1 MNGRLIIAVVTTL
14 LDEAAI
20 IFLLVWGLPK
30 LGISLPVAVLV
41 LIGILWTVFAVVL
54 YLSGIKILRQKPLAG
69 QTDMTGSNGK
79 VIRDLTPEG
88 MVKISGELWTAR
100 STTGNIHK
108 DEKIEVTGQ
117 KGLTLIVKKASN
129 T

>member
-14 LDEAAI
+14 LDEAVLV
-20 IFLLVWGLPK
+20 FLLVWGLSK

-54 YLSGIKILRQKPLAG
+54 YVSGTKVLREKPMVG

-79 VIRDLTPEG
+79 VIKDLTPEG
-88 MVKISGELWTAR
+88 MVKISGELWSAR

-117 KGLTLIVKKASN
+117 EGLTLVVKKASN
-129 T
+129 K